1 MAKKSKKTKQNTN
14 RKALGFGVGMVGMGF
29 TGGRDGSPLP
39 QHAAK
44 ASRKR
49 ALKKNFKSDVAAA
62 NFRMRALEGKSTNKI
77 PEQDQ
82 NNSLIQSKNKGNDV
96 GPNIPKIS
104 YEILKHNRAYKN
116 KKTDPESGPSANDK
130 KAVGP
135 VIATSTLEAT
145 RRKKLERSAQKLNIS
160 VDELNR
166 RILAVK
172 MDTST

>member
-1 MAKKSKKTKQNTN
+1 MDQWTDHAILFNDQYASVYDKEGGFFRWMENT
-14 RKALGFGVGMVGMGF
+14 F
-29 TGGRDGSPLP
+29 TSEQSFVR
-39 QHAAK
+39 A
-44 ASRKR
+44 

-172 MDTST
+172 MDTSK